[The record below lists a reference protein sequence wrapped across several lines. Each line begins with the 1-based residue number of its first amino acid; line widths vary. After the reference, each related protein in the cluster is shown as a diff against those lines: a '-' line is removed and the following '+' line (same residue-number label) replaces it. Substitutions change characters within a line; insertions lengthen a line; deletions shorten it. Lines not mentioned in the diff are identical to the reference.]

1 MDINRKSM
9 DVLFQGFNTN
19 FLQGMN
25 TPPVSWQKF
34 CGIIPSG
41 TSSNVYPFLEQF
53 GGMREWIGERV
64 IKNLASKKLEV
75 VNRDFEETVAVA
87 GNDIEDDQYG
97 IYSTLIA
104 QMGSHAA
111 RLWHD
116 LAVEALTGNPLWADD
131 IPFFSTERLYG
142 ENPVKNLSPEVLS
155 HSVYASARMTMMN
168 YRGHNNKNLGII
180 PNLLIVG
187 PKNEETAFGILKDR
201 LQLRAV
207 NENNVSGI
215 GTAGNPWNGSAELLV
230 LPELS
235 GEYEDNWYLA
245 ATDGVLKPLFV
256 QQRKMPSLVRLD
268 SEGDENVF
276 CRKEY
281 IYGTN
286 ARGAAFLA
294 FPHLIYRGGCQ
305 M

>member
-1 MDINRKSM
+1 MDINRKTM

-19 FLQGMN
+19 FLNGLEKV
-25 TPPVSWQKF
+25 PASWQKF
-34 CGIIPSG
+34 CSVIPSG
-41 TSSNVYPFLEQF
+41 TASNVYPFLEQF

-64 IKNLASKKLEV
+64 TKDLASRKMEV
-75 VNRDFEETVAVA
+75 LNRDFEETVAVP

-104 QMGSHAA
+104 QMGCHAA

-116 LAVEALTGNPLWADD
+116 LAVEALVSNPLWADD
-131 IPFFSTERLYG
+131 LNFFSSERLYG
-142 ENPVKNLSPEVLS
+142 ENTICNLSSDTLS
-155 HSVYASARMTMMN
+155 ASTYAAARMTMMN
-168 YRGHNNKNLGII
+168 YKGHTNRNLGII

-187 PKNEETAFGILKDR
+187 PKNEEIAFGILKDR
-201 LQLRAV
+201 LHVQAV
-207 NENNVSGI
+207 NEGSVSGI
-215 GTAGNPWNGSAELLV
+215 AATDNPWNGSAELLV

-245 ATDGVLKPLFV
+245 ATDGVLKPVFV

-276 CRKEY
+276 RRKEY
-281 IYGTN
+281 IYGTS
-286 ARGAAFLA
+286 ARGASFLA
-294 FPHLIYRGGCQ
+294 FPHLIYQGGCK
-305 M
+305 

>member
-1 MDINRKSM
+1 MDINRKTM

-19 FLQGMN
+19 FLKGLE
-25 TPPVSWQKF
+25 TPSCAWQKF

-41 TSSNVYPFLEQF
+41 TSSNVYPFLEHF

-75 VNRDFEETVAVA
+75 VNRDFEETVAVP

-104 QMGSHAA
+104 QMGCHAA

-116 LAVEALTGNPLWADD
+116 LAVEALTSNPLWADD
-131 IPFFSTERLYG
+131 LPFFSSGRMYG
-142 ENPVKNLSPEVLS
+142 EYALCNLSTEALS
-155 HSVYASARMTMMN
+155 ASAYASARMTMMN
-168 YRGHNNKNLGII
+168 YRGHNGKSLGII

-201 LQLRAV
+201 MQIHSV
-207 NENNVSGI
+207 NDGTVSGVAA
-215 GTAGNPWNGSAELLV
+215 TDNPWNGSAELLV

-235 GEYEDNWYLA
+235 GEYENNWYLA
-245 ATDGVLKPLFV
+245 AADGVLKPLFV

-286 ARGAAFLA
+286 ARGASFLA
-294 FPHLIYRGGCQ
+294 FPHLIYLGGSN
-305 M
+305 

>member
-1 MDINRKSM
+1 MDINRKTM

-19 FLQGMN
+19 FLNGLEKV
-25 TPPVSWQKF
+25 PASWQKF
-34 CGIIPSG
+34 CSVIPSG
-41 TSSNVYPFLEQF
+41 TASNVYPFLEQF

-64 IKNLASKKLEV
+64 TKDLASRKMEV
-75 VNRDFEETVAVA
+75 LNRDFEETVAVP

-104 QMGSHAA
+104 QMGCHAA

-116 LAVEALTGNPLWADD
+116 LAVEALVSNPLWADD
-131 IPFFSTERLYG
+131 LNFFSSERLYG
-142 ENPVKNLSPEVLS
+142 ENTICNLSSDTLS
-155 HSVYASARMTMMN
+155 ASTYAAARMTMMN
-168 YRGHNNKNLGII
+168 YKGHTNRNLGII

-201 LQLRAV
+201 LHVQAV
-207 NENNVSGI
+207 SEGSVSGI
-215 GTAGNPWNGSAELLV
+215 AATDNPWNGSAELLV

-245 ATDGVLKPLFV
+245 ATDGVLKPVFV

-276 CRKEY
+276 RRKEY
-281 IYGTN
+281 IYGTS
-286 ARGAAFLA
+286 ARGASFLA
-294 FPHLIYRGGCQ
+294 FPHLIYQGGCK
-305 M
+305 

>member
-1 MDINRKSM
+1 M

-19 FLQGMN
+19 FLNGLEKV
-25 TPPVSWQKF
+25 PASWQKF
-34 CGIIPSG
+34 CSVIPSG
-41 TSSNVYPFLEQF
+41 TASNVYPFLEQF

-64 IKNLASKKLEV
+64 TKDLASRKMEV
-75 VNRDFEETVAVA
+75 LNRDFEETVAVP

-104 QMGSHAA
+104 QMGCHAA

-116 LAVEALTGNPLWADD
+116 LAVEALVSNPLWADD
-131 IPFFSTERLYG
+131 LNFFSSERLYG
-142 ENPVKNLSPEVLS
+142 ENTICNLSSDTLS
-155 HSVYASARMTMMN
+155 ASTYAAARMTMMN
-168 YRGHNNKNLGII
+168 YKGHTNRNLGII

-201 LQLRAV
+201 LHVQAV
-207 NENNVSGI
+207 SEGSVSGI
-215 GTAGNPWNGSAELLV
+215 AATDNPWNGSAELLV

-245 ATDGVLKPLFV
+245 ATDGVLKPVFV

-276 CRKEY
+276 RRKEY
-281 IYGTN
+281 IYGTS
-286 ARGAAFLA
+286 ARGASFLA
-294 FPHLIYRGGCQ
+294 FPHLIYQGGCK
-305 M
+305 